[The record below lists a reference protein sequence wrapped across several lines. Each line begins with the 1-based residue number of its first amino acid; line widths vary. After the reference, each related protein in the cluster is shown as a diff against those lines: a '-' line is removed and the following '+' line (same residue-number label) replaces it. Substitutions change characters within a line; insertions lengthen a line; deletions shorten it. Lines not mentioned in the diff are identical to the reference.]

1 MKIAPEQTPAVA
13 AYLVSAGLP
22 AEEVERLTS
31 SPDFIAKG
39 LSAADLQAAWQR
51 TQTQGQKAVGETL
64 AMPSTETK
72 PTVAGLNLPTAAQEI
87 LQDPD
92 YKARWERFT
101 LPASML
107 PTLRLALA
115 RLGATPEALAQL
127 EDGAQGKGIPL
138 SRVWQVLQSGQ
149 SQGSLSQATTPSP
162 PSSGE
167 NPSPAALLAERPVSL
182 EEMAEWR
189 QILLKA
195 GLEPQEVEKLL
206 GQESVGNQEDL
217 KTNLL
222 ALAPPDEQPSV
233 LSNPKPLYL
242 PQNLRLSPF
251 FWQGQAHGDQSQL
264 SGNGG
269 ENQQY
274 GAADLAATHGEAF
287 GLPAFAAELLT
298 FNSQVPGTGAP
309 LSSTSPAWLSFAPEV
324 RAALWSQLQSG
335 IISNLQPGESQ
346 VSLKLNPP
354 ELGQIQLTLNLNGQE
369 LTVTAV
375 ASRPDVAELAT
386 QGVQQLL
393 QSLAQQGLVLTQF
406 QVRLQ
411 EHPGVQTSS
420 LLAGNR
426 EKNSESGEKFP
437 PPSRR
442 RSSEVDRFV

>member
-1 MKIAPEQTPAVA
+1 
-13 AYLVSAGLP
+13 
-22 AEEVERLTS
+22 
-31 SPDFIAKG
+31 
-39 LSAADLQAAWQR
+39 
-51 TQTQGQKAVGETL
+51 
-64 AMPSTETK
+64 
-72 PTVAGLNLPTAAQEI
+72 
-87 LQDPD
+87 
-92 YKARWERFT
+92 
-101 LPASML
+101 
-107 PTLRLALA
+107 
-115 RLGATPEALAQL
+115 
-127 EDGAQGKGIPL
+127 
-138 SRVWQVLQSGQ
+138 
-149 SQGSLSQATTPSP
+149 
-162 PSSGE
+162 
-167 NPSPAALLAERPVSL
+167 
-182 EEMAEWR
+182 
-189 QILLKA
+189 
-195 GLEPQEVEKLL
+195 
-206 GQESVGNQEDL
+206 
-217 KTNLL
+217 
-222 ALAPPDEQPSV
+222 
-233 LSNPKPLYL
+233 
-242 PQNLRLSPF
+242 
-251 FWQGQAHGDQSQL
+251 L

-274 GAADLAATHGEAF
+274 GAADLAATRGEAF

-324 RAALWSQLQSG
+324 RAALWSQLHSG